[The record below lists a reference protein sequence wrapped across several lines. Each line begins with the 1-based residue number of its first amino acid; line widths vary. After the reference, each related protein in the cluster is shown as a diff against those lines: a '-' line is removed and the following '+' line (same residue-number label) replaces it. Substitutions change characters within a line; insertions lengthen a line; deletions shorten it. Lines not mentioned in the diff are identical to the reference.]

1 MWFFLGS
8 NDCFL
13 CHHIVCLFMKGSQIK
28 LRVNLSFRYVFLS
41 GLLSNQYRL
50 WYCVEWAKYDQSS
63 NMSYKISFFSC
74 IFFFGHW
81 QDNIMGWERKVSVQL
96 MYSSTST
103 SVLPG
108 CGLGAVVIVPVE
120 YQVNIMIVQLCYH
133 IIYYAIYEWLNC
145 VISWSSY
152 GPKHRWAIND
162 WGIWLDGPRW
172 YLNLTGFLQRKL
184 CFSLFHVLC
193 RLKHWCWICR

>member
-1 MWFFLGS
+1 MFFWVGYCPI
-8 NDCFL
+8 NIDCD
-13 CHHIVCLFMKGSQIK
+13 IVLNGLSMTNRPICPQK
-28 LRVNLSFRYVFLS
+28 LACSVAS
-41 GLLSNQYRL
+41 
-50 WYCVEWAKYDQSS
+50 
-63 NMSYKISFFSC
+63 
-74 IFFFGHW
+74 FFFGHW

-96 MYSSTST
+96 MYSSTGT

-145 VISWSSY
+145 VISWSFY

-162 WGIWLDGPRW
+162 CGIWLDGSRW
-172 YLNLTGFLQRKL
+172 YLNLTGFLQCKL